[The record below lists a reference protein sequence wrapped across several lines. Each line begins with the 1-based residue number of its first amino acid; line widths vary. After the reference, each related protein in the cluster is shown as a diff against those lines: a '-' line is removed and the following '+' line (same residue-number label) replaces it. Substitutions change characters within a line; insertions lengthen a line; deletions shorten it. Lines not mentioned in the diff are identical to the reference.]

1 MILRRAG
8 DRKAV
13 RPRPTQPRLGP
24 ASVRDA
30 RAGTLGPAR
39 SGRRLGPARSGR
51 RLGPARSAGHSTVE
65 TSSVTPPVAKFAR
78 SSTTALPS
86 GVPKAACIAASLSN
100 QPSNMR
106 W

>member
-30 RAGTLGPAR
+30 RAGTLGPAAR
-39 SGRRLGPARSGR
+39 ADALGPM
-51 RLGPARSAGHSTVE
+51 RSAGHSTVE

-86 GVPKAACIAASLSN
+86 GAPKAACIAASLSN

>member
-30 RAGTLGPAR
+30 RAGTLGQAAR
-39 SGRRLGPARSGR
+39 AGALGPM
-51 RLGPARSAGHSTVE
+51 RSAGHSTVE

-86 GVPKAACIAASLSN
+86 GAPKAACIAASLSN